1 MADFKK
7 DSNKAVKRDCA
18 WKYLPK
24 DNRSLALATVEFL
37 DTTGGRDKVSYDF
50 LIFL

>member
-7 DSNKAVKRDCA
+7 ETNKAENKDCV

-24 DNRSLALATVEFL
+24 DNRSLALATIDFL
-37 DTTGGRDKVSYDF
+37 DTTGGRDKV
-50 LIFL
+50 LII